1 MQSLRIIFIFL
12 CGIPGTVYQLFNDP
26 NGCAGIQFF
35 NDKNC
40 KSSGSRH
47 APSYRP
53 AGEEAP
59 ADLKLMNVDP
69 LLSII
74 HDDWQKFL
82 TGRVLPEEME
92 GIQKHERTDRPLGS
106 TTFVDQLEVRLA
118 SILKL

>member
-1 MQSLRIIFIFL
+1 
-12 CGIPGTVYQLFNDP
+12 
-26 NGCAGIQFF
+26 
-35 NDKNC
+35 
-40 KSSGSRH
+40 
-47 APSYRP
+47 
-53 AGEEAP
+53 
-59 ADLKLMNVDP
+59 

-92 GIQKHERTDRPLGS
+92 GIHKHERTDRPLGS